1 MYLLYVKLINE
12 IPRGAVIK
20 YVRVI
25 NGYSFDNLDS
35 TLLVESLYYPFYVL
49 LHKNH

>member
-12 IPRGAVIK
+12 IPWGAVIK

-25 NGYSFDNLDS
+25 NGYSLFDNLDS
-35 TLLVESLYYPFYVL
+35 TLLV
-49 LHKNH
+49 